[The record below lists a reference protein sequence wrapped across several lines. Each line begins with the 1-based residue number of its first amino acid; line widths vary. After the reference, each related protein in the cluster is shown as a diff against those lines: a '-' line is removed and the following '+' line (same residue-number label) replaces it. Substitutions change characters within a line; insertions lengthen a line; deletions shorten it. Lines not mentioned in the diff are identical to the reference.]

1 MEMEEESLADVRKDN
16 TIKTRCVR
24 FGVDYIERR
33 HGETSAEQQQRH
45 NTLQKAIER
54 ERKRRARA
62 QQSTEE
68 LRSTQDANTAARK
81 RTRAQQSLDER
92 RSTQDADTAARKR
105 TRAQQSPEVR
115 RSTQDA
121 DTASRKRTRA
131 QQSQEERDDGR
142 RQDREARR
150 RKRSVDDTRDSVFN
164 DNCFHT
170 LNPPDENFKKSL
182 VMKAI
187 KQATRTKRPNGTHQA
202 TVCVVCDRVIIGEEK
217 VCNISTERLEE
228 NRHRISVVAYEE
240 FYRKPLHPLLVEQY
254 SVEGLDGLL
263 LSPRAYREGDNFEC
277 CQSCN
282 SSMQP
287 SKAKKKGSKPPK
299 YAIANGF
306 VIGHFPSVIQIPGE
320 VEPRRIGL

>member
-1 MEMEEESLADVRKDN
+1 MEMDEESLADFRRDN
-16 TIKTRCVR
+16 TIKTTCVR
-24 FGVDYIERR
+24 FGVDYDYVERR

-54 ERKRRARA
+54 ERKRRA
-62 QQSTEE
+62 
-68 LRSTQDANTAARK
+68 
-81 RTRAQQSLDER
+81 
-92 RSTQDADTAARKR
+92 
-105 TRAQQSPEVR
+105 RAQQSPEVR

-187 KQATRTKRPNGTHQA
+187 KQAIRTKRPNGTHQA

-228 NRHRISVVAYEE
+228 NRHRISVVA
-240 FYRKPLHPLLVEQY
+240 
-254 SVEGLDGLL
+254 
-263 LSPRAYREGDNFEC
+263 
-277 CQSCN
+277 
-282 SSMQP
+282 
-287 SKAKKKGSKPPK
+287 
-299 YAIANGF
+299 
-306 VIGHFPSVIQIPGE
+306 
-320 VEPRRIGL
+320 

>member
-1 MEMEEESLADVRKDN
+1 MEMDEESLADVRRDN

-62 QQSTEE
+62 QQSPEE

-81 RTRAQQSLDER
+81 RTIAQQSLDER

-228 NRHRISVVAYEE
+228 NR
-240 FYRKPLHPLLVEQY
+240 
-254 SVEGLDGLL
+254 
-263 LSPRAYREGDNFEC
+263 
-277 CQSCN
+277 
-282 SSMQP
+282 
-287 SKAKKKGSKPPK
+287 
-299 YAIANGF
+299 
-306 VIGHFPSVIQIPGE
+306 
-320 VEPRRIGL
+320 

>member
-1 MEMEEESLADVRKDN
+1 MSAIVAVFLQKEAWRTLSNTSMEMDEESLADVRRDD

-62 QQSTEE
+62 QQSPE
-68 LRSTQDANTAARK
+68 
-81 RTRAQQSLDER
+81 ER
-92 RSTQDADTAARKR
+92 RSTQDANTAARKR

-187 KQATRTKRPNGTHQA
+187 KQAIRTKSQMEHTRLQY
-202 TVCVVCDRVIIGEEK
+202 VLCVIE
-217 VCNISTERLEE
+217 
-228 NRHRISVVAYEE
+228 
-240 FYRKPLHPLLVEQY
+240 
-254 SVEGLDGLL
+254 
-263 LSPRAYREGDNFEC
+263 
-277 CQSCN
+277 
-282 SSMQP
+282 
-287 SKAKKKGSKPPK
+287 
-299 YAIANGF
+299 
-306 VIGHFPSVIQIPGE
+306 
-320 VEPRRIGL
+320 

>member
-1 MEMEEESLADVRKDN
+1 MDEESLADVRRDN
-16 TIKTRCVR
+16 AIKTRCVR
-24 FGVDYIERR
+24 FGVDYVERR

-62 QQSTEE
+62 QQS
-68 LRSTQDANTAARK
+68 
-81 RTRAQQSLDER
+81 LDER

-105 TRAQQSPEVR
+105 TRAQQSPE
-115 RSTQDA
+115 
-121 DTASRKRTRA
+121 RTRA

-187 KQATRTKRPNGTHQA
+187 KQAIRTNRPNGTHQVK
-202 TVCVVCDRVIIGEEK
+202 VCVMCDRESLGKRRCAIYQPK
-217 VCNISTERLEE
+217 DL
-228 NRHRISVVAYEE
+228 
-240 FYRKPLHPLLVEQY
+240 RKI
-254 SVEGLDGLL
+254 D
-263 LSPRAYREGDNFEC
+263 
-277 CQSCN
+277 
-282 SSMQP
+282 
-287 SKAKKKGSKPPK
+287 
-299 YAIANGF
+299 IA
-306 VIGHFPSVIQIPGE
+306 
-320 VEPRRIGL
+320 

>member
-1 MEMEEESLADVRKDN
+1 MEMDEESLAGVRRDN

-62 QQSTEE
+62 QQSPE
-68 LRSTQDANTAARK
+68 
-81 RTRAQQSLDER
+81 ER
-92 RSTQDADTAARKR
+92 RSTQDADTVARKR
-105 TRAQQSPEVR
+105 KRAQQSPEER

-187 KQATRTKRPNGTHQA
+187 KQAIRTKSQMEHTRLQY
-202 TVCVVCDRVIIGEEK
+202 VLCVIE
-217 VCNISTERLEE
+217 
-228 NRHRISVVAYEE
+228 
-240 FYRKPLHPLLVEQY
+240 
-254 SVEGLDGLL
+254 
-263 LSPRAYREGDNFEC
+263 
-277 CQSCN
+277 
-282 SSMQP
+282 
-287 SKAKKKGSKPPK
+287 
-299 YAIANGF
+299 
-306 VIGHFPSVIQIPGE
+306 
-320 VEPRRIGL
+320 